1 MNSLE
6 SINQKS
12 HDIVLDL
19 LPNLSSEKLL
29 DDQDLFSLG
38 LDSVN
43 AMMLVLNL
51 QEAFEVTFETC
62 EISFE
67 NFQTISNIV
76 ELIKK
81 KARNSYTSLI

>member
-6 SINQKS
+6 SISQQS
-12 HDIVLDL
+12 HNIVLDL
-19 LPNLSSEKLL
+19 LPNVSSEELL

-81 KARNSYTSLI
+81 KRGIVTPL